1 MATTSLPNPT
11 RRNLLA
17 GFAGAA
23 AALSSLPAAR
33 AEIGFEQ
40 WVALFRSKAAARGIS
55 EETYTRVM
63 RGVQPDMTAVNAI
76 RNQPE
81 FNQQLWQYLNRA
93 ASDWRIEAGKVK
105 AKEYVSLLAR
115 IARDFGVEDSFMLG
129 VWGIESAF
137 GDPLVEKSHMRP
149 VIPSLATL
157 AWAEPRRRSYWESEL
172 INAMTIIQRG
182 WSTPEEMVGSWAGA
196 MGHTQWMPE
205 VWLHM
210 GIDYNGDGKISPYGP
225 PDDALAT
232 TARYFV
238 ERGNYRRGEHWGYEV
253 RMKRPISGT
262 ASRSYANWQAL
273 GVARA
278 DGEPFPQPNA
288 TARAWLPVAGGP
300 AFLLGANFF
309 AARSY
314 NPAMSYALGLC
325 YLGDMRRPSAFRP
338 AISRQRAASHPRRG
352 PGTSAPPYRARLRH
366 RWRRW
371 ADRQRDE
378 PCRAQLPAQIRHRAR
393 RRLCRREAPQP
404 FASRVMTR
412 AGVRQ
417 TALCNARRSGWMTPP
432 SPAAAVYETAAK

>member
-1 MATTSLPNPT
+1 MAPTSLPKLT

-17 GFAGAA
+17 GLAGAA
-23 AALSSLPAAR
+23 AALSRLPAAH
-33 AEIGFEQ
+33 AAIDFDQ
-40 WVALFRSKAAARGIS
+40 WVAGFRSKATARGIS

-63 RGVQPDMTAVNAI
+63 RGVQPDMTGVNAI

-93 ASDWRIEAGKVK
+93 ASDWRIEAGKAK
-105 AKEYVSLLAR
+105 AKEYASLLAR
-115 IARDFGVEDSFMLG
+115 IERDFGVQTSFMLG

-137 GDPLVEKSHMRP
+137 GDPLVEKNHSRP

-157 AWAEPRRRSYWESEL
+157 AWAEPRRRTYWEGEL
-172 INAMTIIQRG
+172 INALTIIQRG
-182 WSTPEEMVGSWAGA
+182 WCTPEDMVGSWAGA

-262 ASRSYANWQAL
+262 ASRSYAKWQAL
-273 GVARA
+273 GVSRA

-300 AFLLGANFF
+300 AFLLGGNFF

-325 YLGDMRRPSAFRP
+325 YLGDQCVGRPPFVQQFPDSEPPPTLAEVQELQRRLTALGFDTGGADGRIGNATGLAVLNYQRKFGIEP
-338 AISRQRAASHPRRG
+338 ADG
-352 PGTSAPPYRARLRH
+352 YPGVRLLARLR
-366 RWRRW
+366 
-371 ADRQRDE
+371 QG
-378 PCRAQLPAQIRHRAR
+378 
-393 RRLCRREAPQP
+393 
-404 FASRVMTR
+404 S
-412 AGVRQ
+412 
-417 TALCNARRSGWMTPP
+417 
-432 SPAAAVYETAAK
+432 